1 MESIKSK
8 DFSPEVISNGSVV
21 TLGDFD
27 GIHLGHRKLLNKAKL
42 IAKKEGLPVL
52 LLSYTPSPKV
62 VLGKQKNSV
71 QLLTS
76 EERKVLLNEIGID
89 VLYLYPFTKETTKIS
104 AKNFLKN
111 FILNTLKAKHIVIGY
126 DHCFGKNRRGNY
138 RYLKLASSRYE
149 FQLSRCSE
157 VSLWGRKISSSSIK
171 DSLRTG
177 KVRIAAKKLGSLFP
191 VSGTVQKGAQRGSQL
206 GFPTANVTV
215 PKEKILPH
223 DGVYTTITIYKGK
236 KYPSITNIGK
246 NPTFDLDHLS
256 VECHIFNFDKIIYGD
271 NLIIY
276 FVEKIRDEIKFKD
289 INQLKE
295 QIKADCETAQ
305 KYLQKR
311 QALLSG

>member
-1 MESIKSK
+1 MESVHSK
-8 DFSPEVISNGSVV
+8 DFTPEVISNGSVV

-27 GIHLGHRKLLNKAKL
+27 GIHLGHRKLLNKAKQV
-42 IAKKEGLPVL
+42 AQKEGLPVL

-62 VLGKQKNSV
+62 VLGKQKQSV

-76 EERKVLLNEIGID
+76 DERAALLEEIEID
-89 VLYLYPFTKETTKIS
+89 VLYLYPFTKETTRIT
-104 AKNFLKN
+104 AKDFLKD
-111 FILNTLKAKHIVIGY
+111 FILNTLKAKHIIIGY

-138 RYLKLASSRYE
+138 RYLKLASARYG
-149 FQLSRCSE
+149 FRLSRCSE

-171 DSLRTG
+171 ESLRAG
-177 KVRIAAKKLGSLFP
+177 KVKTASKKLGSFFP
-191 VSGTVQKGAQRGSQL
+191 VSGSVQKGAQRGSQL

-223 DGVYTTITIYKGK
+223 DGVYTTITVYQGK

-246 NPTFDLDHLS
+246 NPTFDLEHIS
-256 VECHIFNFDKIIYGD
+256 VECHIFDFNETIYGET
-271 NLIIY
+271 LVIY

-289 INQLKE
+289 INQLKK

-305 KYLQKR
+305 QYLQKR
-311 QALLSG
+311 QALLS